1 MSDSTGHGGA
11 SRGLA
16 RNVLNLLMGQV
27 ATTALTIF
35 LAAAVGRTLGPS
47 DFGILYLISAVATF
61 TFVFVDWGHGT
72 YIIREVARHP
82 ERTGELMGTAL
93 AVRTVTAVCLIGPA
107 VLSGWLLGYPPRTL
121 ALIAGNILASLPI
134 YLGLS
139 FGWAFRGKERM
150 ELDALIGIVL
160 KFLALVFG
168 VAVLHNGGRIPAL
181 LAGQAVA
188 GLITLAIAAFIYHR
202 LELGQLQVTWA
213 MARELV
219 FGGASMVTMTV
230 AVAFQPYLDAN
241 MLSRLSTPAVM
252 GWYGAA
258 SAFTNTLIA
267 PAFVLA
273 SATYPRLS
281 VAAARPGGL
290 RPLLR
295 DALRPLMC
303 VAVYGAVGTFLFA
316 DVAVGIIYS
325 REKFAP
331 TATILR
337 AFAPAMMLVYLDMML
352 GTAILAA
359 GNALRLATAKIVSIV
374 VIGAV
379 EIVLIPWCQAHYG
392 NGAIAVMIAFAV
404 GELVMVAASLYLL
417 PRGTLHASI
426 GLDLARALAAGAGTV
441 LVLRP
446 LIHLSPFATVPLS
459 AAAFIGFAMLFG
471 LIKRTDLALLTKFP
485 GRRSVA
491 APDPVA
497 PVPQSASRG

>member
-1 MSDSTGHGGA
+1 MSDSTAHGVA

-16 RNVLNLLMGQV
+16 RNILNLLIGQFS
-27 ATTALTIF
+27 TTALTIF
-35 LAAAVGRTLGPS
+35 LSAAVGRTLGPS

-61 TFVFVDWGHGT
+61 TYVFVDWGHGT
-72 YIIREVARHP
+72 YIIREVARNP

-93 AVRTVTAVCLIGPA
+93 AVRTATALCLIGPV
-107 VLSGWLLGYPPRTL
+107 VLSGWLLGYSPYTL
-121 ALIAGNILASLPI
+121 TLIAGNIVASLPV

-150 ELDALIGIVL
+150 EFDALIGILL

-168 VAVLHNGGRIPAL
+168 VTVLYNGGRIPAL
-181 LAGQAVA
+181 LVGQALA
-188 GLITLAIAAFIYHR
+188 GLITLAIAAFIYRR
-202 LELGQLQVTWA
+202 LELGPLRVTWP
-213 MARELV
+213 MAKELV
-219 FGGASMVTMTV
+219 VGGASMVTMTV

-241 MLSRLSTPAVM
+241 MLSHLSTPAVM

-281 VAAARPGGL
+281 VAAGTPGGF

-316 DVAVGIIYS
+316 DVAVGIVYS
-325 REKFAP
+325 SEKFGP

-352 GTAILAA
+352 GTAILAS
-359 GNALRLATAKIVSIV
+359 GNALRLATAKIVSIG
-374 VIGAV
+374 VIAAA
-379 EIVLIPWCQAHYG
+379 EIMFIPWCQTHYG
-392 NGAIAVMIAFAV
+392 NGAIAVMLAFAI

-417 PRGTLHASI
+417 PRGTLQASI

-459 AAAFIGFAMLFG
+459 AAAFTGFAMLVG
-471 LIKRTDLALLTKFP
+471 LIKRSDLAHLTKFP
-485 GRRSVA
+485 GRRSAVA
-491 APDPVA
+491 AAPVA
-497 PVPQSASRG
+497 TK